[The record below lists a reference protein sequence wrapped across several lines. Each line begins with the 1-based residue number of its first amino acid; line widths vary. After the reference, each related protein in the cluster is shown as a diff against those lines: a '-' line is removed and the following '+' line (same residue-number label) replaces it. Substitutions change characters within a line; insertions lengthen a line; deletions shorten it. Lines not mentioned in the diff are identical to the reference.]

1 MKLKTALALLL
12 CSLLAALPGCLSEKG
27 DAPDDLALGREY
39 MLNRD
44 FMEAEKS
51 FERYLRVNTNGKD
64 RWEAWNEL
72 VGLALNVRHDRNA
85 AIELLLAMR
94 QEYETL
100 LGSGSVAADPP
111 LMLELR
117 HYRRLILDRLAYQY
131 EQSRHYEGALDLWG
145 SLVKDPETPLLQKAE
160 SLRNLARI
168 YLRRLEFE
176 SSRDVLALCTEMEIP
191 QSAKFDCRYD
201 LADLYMI
208 MGDMDSGIKTLR
220 GLLEQEGMDDDKRV
234 LSIFMLADALEQQGN
249 RESALGLFET
259 IRFSYPNA
267 RVVETRIEYLKN
279 NKKE

>member
-1 MKLKTALALLL
+1 L
-12 CSLLAALPGCLSEKG
+12 SLSAALSGCPDKRG
-27 DAPDDLALGREY
+27 DEPDDLSLGREH

-51 FERYLRVNTNGKD
+51 FERYLRVNTNGKY

-72 VGLALNVRHDRNA
+72 VELALNVRHDRNA

-100 LGSGSVAADPP
+100 LESGSVAADPAQT
-111 LMLELR
+111 EQLR
-117 HYRRLILDRLAYQY
+117 SHRRLILDRLAYQY

-145 SLVKDPETPLLQKAE
+145 SLIKDPEAPPLQKAE

-176 SSRDVLALCTEMEIP
+176 SSRDVLALCAEMEIP
-191 QSAKFDCRYD
+191 QSAKFECQYD

-208 MGDMDSGIKTLR
+208 MGDMDAGIRTLR
-220 GLLEQEGMDDDKRV
+220 GLLEQGNMDDDKRV

-279 NKKE
+279 SRKE